1 MLEVS
6 SVSLCMSSTS
16 SISSSSSTASSF
28 GSSSTTFSAENN
40 VSYQMINS
48 EKKSF
53 TLTSYIDGARF
64 FQDIA
69 FLNLTKG

>member
-6 SVSLCMSSTS
+6 SVSLCISSTS
-16 SISSSSSTASSF
+16 SISSSTSTVSSF

-53 TLTSYIDGARF
+53 TLTGSIDGARF
-64 FQDIA
+64 LKDIA
-69 FLNLTKG
+69 FLNLSKG